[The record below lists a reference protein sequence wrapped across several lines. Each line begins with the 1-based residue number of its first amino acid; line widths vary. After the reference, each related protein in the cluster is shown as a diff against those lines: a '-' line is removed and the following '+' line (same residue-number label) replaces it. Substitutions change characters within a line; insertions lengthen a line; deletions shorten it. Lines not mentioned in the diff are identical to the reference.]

1 VGEKDF
7 RGTTRFRER
16 LQERKRLLFKK
27 PNVDPN
33 FINPSKKGRKGG
45 GEPPLFPSQ
54 ELGVRK

>member
-1 VGEKDF
+1 
-7 RGTTRFRER
+7 
-16 LQERKRLLFKK
+16 
-27 PNVDPN
+27 VDPN